1 VIPVKIA
8 SATSTPGTKISDEG
22 AGAEPAATAGVRAGM
37 EQPPLVSPGL
47 LMEMMLKPA
56 APSDKAGQNLPRAYG
71 VLWFDLRGVDRAR
84 LSLEEKVTR
93 ARRQVFETERAR
105 TAFCA
110 KLHALLG
117 AENVLIH
124 EWESWDTD
132 APSLEDDRQ
141 LELPLPRRRR
151 RPSRRK

>member
-1 VIPVKIA
+1 
-8 SATSTPGTKISDEG
+8 
-22 AGAEPAATAGVRAGM
+22 
-37 EQPPLVSPGL
+37 LVSPGL

-71 VLWFDLRGVDRAR
+71 VLWFDLRGGDRER
-84 LSLEEKVTR
+84 LSLAEKITR

-110 KLHALLG
+110 KLLALFG

-124 EWESWDTD
+124 EWERWDTD
-132 APSLEDDRQ
+132 APSLKDSRQ
-141 LELPLPRRRR
+141 FNLPLTRRRRR
-151 RPSRRK
+151 RPLE